1 MGDRAT
7 CWSIT
12 INNPT
17 PEDVLCKVSGW
28 KLTGQHEIGQ
38 EGTPHFQGMLK
49 TPQVRFTAVKK
60 EFPRA
65 HIEVAKSPAALQ
77 KYVHKEETRVA
88 VHDEQLNMFSAQ
100 KVIANKWDPLRFT
113 EIIEDWIDKDPSY
126 GDIALRYV
134 DELVGIEIESG
145 TMCLE
150 FIGINPMW
158 RSSWKRFYSSIIKR
172 HAAQNEARTPPPPP
186 PPPSPP
192 GAGPACSSEAA

>member
-1 MGDRAT
+1 MSERAT

-17 PEDVLCKVSGW
+17 AEDVLCKVSGW
-28 KLTGQHEIGQ
+28 KLTGQHEIGK

-65 HIEVAKSPAALQ
+65 HIEVAKSPAALNA
-77 KYVHKEETRVA
+77 YVHKEETRVA
-88 VHDEQLNMFSAQ
+88 VHEEQLNIFTAQ
-100 KVIANKWDPLRFT
+100 KVIAAKWKPERFK
-113 EIIEDWIDKDPSY
+113 EVIEDWIDKDPSF

-134 DELVGIEIESG
+134 DELVATEIENG

-158 RSSWKRFYSSIIKR
+158 RSSWKKFYASIITR
-172 HAAQNEARTPPPPP
+172 HVRNSSAQCEPPPVQAPCEEGEQA
-186 PPPSPP
+186 S
-192 GAGPACSSEAA
+192 G